1 MSNKVEKRINLD
13 TEIRE
18 LSVEDG
24 SKSMKISGY
33 AAVFNTE
40 INIGKY
46 FREKILPNAFTSS
59 IQSNDIRAL
68 WNHDDNFVLGRN
80 KNGSLKLNEDSKG
93 LFFELVLPD
102 TTIGRDTYENI
113 KQGLV
118 SGVSFGF
125 TIRSEEWID
134 QDQPMPLRV
143 LKDVNLVEI
152 SPTAFP
158 AYEATE
164 VYARSILDMNIPDL
178 SYLKDLQAKR
188 DFLSVLE
195 RSNKALI

>member
-68 WNHDDNFVLGRN
+68 WNHDDNYVLGRN

-93 LFFELVLPD
+93 LFFELMLPD

-118 SGVSFGF
+118 TGVSFGF
-125 TIRSEEWID
+125 TVRSEELID
-134 QDQPMPLRV
+134 RDQPMPLRV

-158 AYEATE
+158 AYDTTE
-164 VYARSILDMNIPDL
+164 VYARSVLGVSIPDL
-178 SYLKDLQAKR
+178 EYLKDLQAKR